1 MAKNSTAA
9 AMKLEEINN
18 NRFKELTN
26 TPRKDKSGKESSKKV
41 NKSVNKENMSPS
53 NDENVVNKE
62 VVAKKP
68 GTIFIKYL
76 FSLNL
81 Y

>member
-53 NDENVVNKE
+53 DNENVVNKE

-68 GTIFIKYL
+68 GRIFMKLIQD
-76 FSLNL
+76 
-81 Y
+81 

>member
-41 NKSVNKENMSPS
+41 NKSVNKENLSPS

-62 VVAKKP
+62 VVAKKS
-68 GTIFIKYL
+68 GRIFMKLIQE
-76 FSLNL
+76 
-81 Y
+81 